1 MLEAIF
7 DNMAQGVA
15 VYDANNKL
23 TAFNNQF
30 PKIFGIPEKLMCVGM
45 DREEIL
51 TYRTTHGLSNREN
64 PQTQLTDRN
73 HRIQE
78 YSLADGTT
86 YIYERI
92 PTNDGGNIL
101 TATDIT
107 ELKATE
113 ERLNQA
119 QKMEVVGQLTGGIAH
134 DFNNILA
141 IIVGNLELCQE
152 IMLADPKSTVIPDRM
167 EAIAQASKRGAELTQ
182 RLLAF
187 SRRQSLQPQTINVG
201 QSIAN
206 MADLIRRTLGETI
219 DVRISAVPDL
229 SDCTIDPGQFEN
241 ALLNLAI
248 NARDAMGDGGTLTI
262 TTSNTYLHATDGD
275 DMEESP
281 PGDYVMV
288 RIADTGSGI
297 PPDIIEHVIEPFFT
311 TKEVGKGSGLGL
323 SMVYGFIRQSYGR
336 MTLESPPGKGT
347 IITIY
352 LPSMNEQ
359 PIEAEAAKSM
369 PAIPTSRGESI
380 LVVEDDPHVQQMTI
394 NMLESLGYKTTT
406 ANDGLEAIKCL
417 ETGPAPDLL
426 FTDVVLPKGING
438 IEVAKH
444 ARRLLPEIKVLYT
457 SGYPEGMNPVEDTV
471 QPGITLLPKPYLR
484 QDLAKTLRTLLD

>member
-1 MLEAIF
+1 
-7 DNMAQGVA
+7 
-15 VYDANNKL
+15 
-23 TAFNNQF
+23 
-30 PKIFGIPEKLMCVGM
+30 
-45 DREEIL
+45 
-51 TYRTTHGLSNREN
+51 
-64 PQTQLTDRN
+64 
-73 HRIQE
+73 
-78 YSLADGTT
+78 
-86 YIYERI
+86 
-92 PTNDGGNIL
+92 
-101 TATDIT
+101 
-107 ELKATE
+107 
-113 ERLNQA
+113 
-119 QKMEVVGQLTGGIAH
+119 
-134 DFNNILA
+134 
-141 IIVGNLELCQE
+141 
-152 IMLADPKSTVIPDRM
+152 
-167 EAIAQASKRGAELTQ
+167 
-182 RLLAF
+182 
-187 SRRQSLQPQTINVG
+187 
-201 QSIAN
+201 
-206 MADLIRRTLGETI
+206 
-219 DVRISAVPDL
+219 
-229 SDCTIDPGQFEN
+229 
-241 ALLNLAI
+241 
-248 NARDAMGDGGTLTI
+248 
-262 TTSNTYLHATDGD
+262 
-275 DMEESP
+275 
-281 PGDYVMV
+281 
-288 RIADTGSGI
+288 
-297 PPDIIEHVIEPFFT
+297 
-311 TKEVGKGSGLGL
+311 
-323 SMVYGFIRQSYGR
+323 MVYGFIRQSYGR

>member
-1 MLEAIF
+1 
-7 DNMAQGVA
+7 
-15 VYDANNKL
+15 
-23 TAFNNQF
+23 
-30 PKIFGIPEKLMCVGM
+30 
-45 DREEIL
+45 
-51 TYRTTHGLSNREN
+51 
-64 PQTQLTDRN
+64 
-73 HRIQE
+73 
-78 YSLADGTT
+78 
-86 YIYERI
+86 
-92 PTNDGGNIL
+92 
-101 TATDIT
+101 
-107 ELKATE
+107 
-113 ERLNQA
+113 
-119 QKMEVVGQLTGGIAH
+119 
-134 DFNNILA
+134 
-141 IIVGNLELCQE
+141 
-152 IMLADPKSTVIPDRM
+152 
-167 EAIAQASKRGAELTQ
+167 
-182 RLLAF
+182 
-187 SRRQSLQPQTINVG
+187 
-201 QSIAN
+201 
-206 MADLIRRTLGETI
+206 
-219 DVRISAVPDL
+219 VRISAVPDL